1 VAQAAVVG
9 VQDERWGES
18 GAAFVVVRAGMA
30 TDEQELLEH
39 CAAQL
44 SGFKVPTTISM
55 VGALPRTALNKVL
68 RARLRQELARP
79 EPAPPGSTEPGQPLY
94 AHGGRP

>member
-1 VAQAAVVG
+1 M
-9 VQDERWGES
+9 
-18 GAAFVVVRAGMA
+18 VVRAGMA

-44 SGFKVPTTISM
+44 SAFKVPTTISM

-68 RARLRQELARP
+68 RARLRQEIAGR
-79 EPAPPGSTEPGQPLY
+79 EPIRATLTEGSQP
-94 AHGGRP
+94 

>member
-1 VAQAAVVG
+1 
-9 VQDERWGES
+9 
-18 GAAFVVVRAGMA
+18 VVVRAGMA

-44 SGFKVPTTISM
+44 SAFKVPATISM

-68 RARLRQELARP
+68 RARLRQEL
-79 EPAPPGSTEPGQPLY
+79 TEHTRAHTIHAEGGQP
-94 AHGGRP
+94 